1 MSPIVLTPAFT
12 EGRRHLADAY
22 EAVREQVR
30 GLGTRARETLDRVG
44 DAAERYASVKIER
57 RVKPPVLAALI
68 LGGAALT
75 VALVAA
81 LRK

>member
-1 MSPIVLTPAFT
+1 MNSILSTPVIPET
-12 EGRRHLADAY
+12 RRRLAAAY
-22 EAVREQVR
+22 EAVRDQVR

-57 RVKPPVLAALI
+57 RVKPPILAALI

-75 VALVAA
+75 VALVAV